1 MEYFDENQRLIF
13 PKPLQK
19 LIDTYDSQDTTL
31 FEAISIRHNT
41 TPTHNYTQS
50 PRKRTTSGESGRNK
64 GNGHLGTSHAPLPSL
79 AGDSETVF
87 LRNNCGQL
95 EAQCI
100 DLDVQIQWLE
110 ADIAKLEKAIQT
122 KTAQLSK
129 PNRVSQGEQPKM
141 VRTPNGSQRPRVP
154 TPKDKNG
161 VDLAQYYKTM
171 YEKER
176 QEYEGLQNALSQSS
190 TVTTRK
196 TTLLRDL
203 KR

>member
-31 FEAISIRHNT
+31 FEAVSTRHNS

-50 PRKRTTSGESGRNK
+50 PRKRSTSGDSGRNK
-64 GNGHLGTSHAPLPSL
+64 GNGHLTNTHAPLPSL

-87 LRNNCGQL
+87 LRNNCGEL

-122 KTAQLSK
+122 KTSQLSK
-129 PNRVSQGEQPKM
+129 PNRISRGESPKM
-141 VRTPNGSQRPRVP
+141 VRTPNGSQRQRVP
-154 TPKDKNG
+154 TPKDKDG

-190 TVTTRK
+190 KVTTRK